1 MTFDDYNLTKD
12 AKYLISVLYKEYLSR
27 RKQGKSKNES
37 GLFLDVRDVQKLVP
51 HWSVDDTTT
60 VCNELK
66 NKKLI
71 DCRYGSNRP
80 ININLTTDAISMLEN
95 KFKNNVKTVVG
106 YIKDFKDIFF

>member
-12 AKYLISVLYKEYLSR
+12 AKYLISVLYKEYLFR

-37 GLFLDVRDVQKLVP
+37 DLFLDVRDVQKLVP
-51 HWSVDDTTT
+51 HWSIDDTTT

-66 NKKLI
+66 NKELI
-71 DCRYGSNRP
+71 DCRYANDRP
-80 ININLTTDAISMLEN
+80 MYIHLTTDAISILEN
-95 KFKNNVKTVVG
+95 KFKNDLQTVVG